1 MALLK
6 SAHEYV
12 RNTPTVSPLW
22 IPLVYCHINGF
33 QRASS
38 VEKPW
43 PGGEKRIGGRASH
56 HEASEAIGSLL
67 LPYAAT
73 GVSLLV
79 MGGRSGAPP
88 RGQPWTS
95 AVTLSQGRNGLSV
108 RRMAGVVD
116 VSRALA
122 VSPLALRIT
131 AQRVAR
137 FDPYNTRNCLLL
149 KKLRREIQ

>member
-1 MALLK
+1 MLSSTYQSTDRPLL
-6 SAHEYV
+6 STRYE
-12 RNTPTVSPLW
+12 PLLEHL
-22 IPLVYCHINGF
+22 I
-33 QRASS
+33 S
-38 VEKPW
+38 VL
-43 PGGEKRIGGRASH
+43 GG
-56 HEASEAIGSLL
+56 L
-67 LPYAAT
+67 
-73 GVSLLV
+73 
-79 MGGRSGAPP
+79 SGAPP